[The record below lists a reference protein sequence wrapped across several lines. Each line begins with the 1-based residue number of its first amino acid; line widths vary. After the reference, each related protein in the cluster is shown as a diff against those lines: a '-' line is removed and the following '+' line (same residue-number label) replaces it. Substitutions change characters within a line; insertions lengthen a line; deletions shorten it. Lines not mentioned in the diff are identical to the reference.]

1 MKLNGIVLIKVCLT
15 MIIYFPTS
23 LLAQTSDDT
32 LDVAQ
37 GFETLNLAVSGDTP
51 NPNRVYRL
59 ERGRSLFIK
68 WFIVRFSRSDSQNSC
83 SSWRWS

>member
-37 GFETLNLAVSGDTP
+37 GF
-51 NPNRVYRL
+51 
-59 ERGRSLFIK
+59 
-68 WFIVRFSRSDSQNSC
+68 
-83 SSWRWS
+83 